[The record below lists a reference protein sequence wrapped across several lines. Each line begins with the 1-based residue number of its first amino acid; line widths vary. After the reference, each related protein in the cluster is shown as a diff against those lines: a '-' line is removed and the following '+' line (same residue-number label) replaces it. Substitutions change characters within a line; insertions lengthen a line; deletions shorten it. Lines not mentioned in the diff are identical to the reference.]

1 MRYISWFTRHGCDI
15 SGSKNRRVESGY
27 RWQANQI
34 RAHCTWYRL
43 QLWSESIAHIVTGTR
58 ATSGHDNHRYS
69 RAFAHHE
76 SIGTAALCARESSVP
91 RMPLVDAN
99 KRDSNRFERESNAL
113 TLHFYARIFRTNDP
127 QGRFR
132 TAHRSKGCRIWTALH
147 SRYVMCQRQR
157 SRSEKKQHFY
167 FVKIINK
174 IANVIFYN

>member
-43 QLWSESIAHIVTGTR
+43 QLWSENIAHIVTGTR

-99 KRDSNRFERESNAL
+99 KCDSNRFERESNVHATLLRKNLSYKRSPRSISDASL
-113 TLHFYARIFRTNDP
+113 TEELQNLNNPFAIRVSMSKVEIWKE
-127 QGRFR
+127 
-132 TAHRSKGCRIWTALH
+132 TAFLFC
-147 SRYVMCQRQR
+147 
-157 SRSEKKQHFY
+157 
-167 FVKIINK
+167 
-174 IANVIFYN
+174 